1 MSLSVLVVLF
11 AAALLLLVP
20 FLQPALAQANNNND
34 NTGPV
39 ALESKS
45 DQGTFLVRMNWTQ
58 QADLGAD
65 NIFKLKFIE
74 PETGR
79 ELEDITYDFVVL
91 SADGHEELQ
100 RKSQSAGTQ
109 AVAFSAKGPYVI
121 RIANIDGLGEGADFN
136 LRVTPEF
143 APVAIVAGAGVAL
156 ATFFGAKHRK
166 EL

>member
-1 MSLSVLVVLF
+1 MLSSSVLVVVFL
-11 AAALLLLVP
+11 AAALSLLP
-20 FLQPALAQANNNND
+20 FFLQPAFAQANSNGN
-34 NTGPV
+34 GPV

-45 DQGTFLVRMNWTQ
+45 DQGTFLVKMNWTQ
-58 QADLGAD
+58 ADIGTN
-65 NIFKLKFIE
+65 NIFKVKFIE

-91 SADGHEELQ
+91 SAGGNEDVH

-109 AVAFSAKGPYVI
+109 SMAFSAEGSYVI

-143 APVAIVAGAGVAL
+143 APVVVVAAAGVAL
-156 ATFFGAKHRK
+156 ATFFGAKLRK

>member
-1 MSLSVLVVLF
+1 VFFATQFLLF
-11 AAALLLLVP
+11 VP
-20 FLQPALAQANNNND
+20 FLHPALAQANNTD
-34 NTGPV
+34 NPGPG
-39 ALESKS
+39 ARESKS
-45 DQGTFLVRMNWTQ
+45 DHGTFLVRMNWTQ

-91 SADGHEELQ
+91 SADGHEEVH

-109 AVAFSAKGPYVI
+109 AVAFSAEGPYVI

>member
-11 AAALLLLVP
+11 ATALLLFVP
-20 FLQPALAQANNNND
+20 FLQPALAQANNND

-109 AVAFSAKGPYVI
+109 AVAFSAEGPYVI

>member
-11 AAALLLLVP
+11 ATALLLFVP
-20 FLQPALAQANNNND
+20 FLQPALAQANNND

-45 DQGTFLVRMNWTQ
+45 DHGTFLVRMNWTQ

>member
-1 MSLSVLVVLF
+1 
-11 AAALLLLVP
+11 
-20 FLQPALAQANNNND
+20 LQPALAQANNND

-45 DQGTFLVRMNWTQ
+45 DHGTFLVRMNWTQ

>member
-1 MSLSVLVVLF
+1 MSLSVLVVVLF

-20 FLQPALAQANNNND
+20 FLQPALAQANNHD
-34 NTGPV
+34 DTDPV

-58 QADLGAD
+58 QTDLGAD
-65 NIFKLKFIE
+65 NTFKLKFIE
-74 PETGR
+74 PETGK

-91 SADGHEELQ
+91 SADGREELN

-109 AVAFSAKGPYVI
+109 TVAFSAEGPYVI
-121 RIANIDGLGEGADFN
+121 RIANIDGLGEGVDFN

-143 APVAIVAGAGVAL
+143 APIVIATAGVAL

>member
-34 NTGPV
+34 DTGPV

-91 SADGHEELQ
+91 SADGHEELH

-109 AVAFSAKGPYVI
+109 AVAFSAEGPYVI

-143 APVAIVAGAGVAL
+143 APIVIAGAGVAL

>member
-11 AAALLLLVP
+11 ATALLLFVP
-20 FLQPALAQANNNND
+20 FLQPALAQANNND

-45 DQGTFLVRMNWTQ
+45 DHGTFLVRMNWTQ

-109 AVAFSAKGPYVI
+109 AVAFSAEGPYVI
-121 RIANIDGLGEGADFN
+121 RITNIDGLGEGADFN